1 MRQSTPSDREVADSP
16 ALGED
21 VVNVVHQVS
30 DNEAVSGGD
39 FLRSI
44 EETSEAA
51 RAAHQERSARYG
63 SQLQEFAPVHD
74 CPPSSDPRL
83 SFLASKTVNT
93 VTPKGLARI
102 SVLDLSLVRIVC
114 FSCARHNEN
123 YRLSR
128 PQLDRGF
135 RRHVFVI

>member
-1 MRQSTPSDREVADSP
+1 MGQNIPSDREIADFS

-21 VVNVVHQVS
+21 VVNVVYQIG

-51 RAAHQERSARYG
+51 RAANQERSACYG

-74 CPPSSDPRL
+74 CPPSCDPRS
-83 SFLASKTVNT
+83 SFFSVSKTANI
-93 VTPKGLARI
+93 VTPNRFCQDDQNQSVVAQFEFALKG
-102 SVLDLSLVRIVC
+102 
-114 FSCARHNEN
+114 
-123 YRLSR
+123 
-128 PQLDRGF
+128 RGF
-135 RRHVFVI
+135 RAA